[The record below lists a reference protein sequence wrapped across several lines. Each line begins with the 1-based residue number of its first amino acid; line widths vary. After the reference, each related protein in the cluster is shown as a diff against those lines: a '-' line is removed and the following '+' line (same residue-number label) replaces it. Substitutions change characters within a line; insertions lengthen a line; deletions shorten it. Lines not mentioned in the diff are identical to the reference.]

1 MLSIPRSCT
10 ECSPRAREIQG
21 NEHRFLENLCSVY
34 ATDTCTA
41 WVRALRRH
49 FTPDGINAI
58 LRAEEERRR
67 ANDSQKKREASQLIE
82 RIKAQGVLILQL
94 RKAKGW
100 SRMKLASHSGVAYET
115 LMRIEKGMRS
125 WEMSQ
130 GNAVKLADA
139 LGISIDELVREDP
152 LQSELAVA
160 GAGV

>member
-1 MLSIPRSCT
+1 
-10 ECSPRAREIQG
+10 
-21 NEHRFLENLCSVY
+21 
-34 ATDTCTA
+34 
-41 WVRALRRH
+41 
-49 FTPDGINAI
+49 
-58 LRAEEERRR
+58 
-67 ANDSQKKREASQLIE
+67 
-82 RIKAQGVLILQL
+82 
-94 RKAKGW
+94 
-100 SRMKLASHSGVAYET
+100 MKLASHSGVAYET